1 MLRCG
6 ARTTS
11 AWEAARVRHHRS
23 MRSAP
28 RTGAYASVRI
38 IVRCANAPTPHTSR
52 ILRTYRT
59 THVPAHVHTPCMQH
73 TCPTAAAC
81 ANLGRGDDDKAPQR
95 LHQKAMPSLL
105 ARALSTPD
113 ASLEKGR
120 RPHNGTFLHDGQRCG
135 SSAVHHYKYTPLDSA
150 VKYPALSQRC
160 APLSLQ
166 MQRLRAALCRLAAAV
181 ITLN

>member
-81 ANLGRGDDDKAPQR
+81 ANLGRGDDDRKHHNVCTKKQWSPYFLTCQTPLRFRGRRDGARRPR
-95 LHQKAMPSLL
+95 GDNLEANTIIL
-105 ARALSTPD
+105 ARAT
-113 ASLEKGR
+113 
-120 RPHNGTFLHDGQRCG
+120 
-135 SSAVHHYKYTPLDSA
+135 
-150 VKYPALSQRC
+150 
-160 APLSLQ
+160 
-166 MQRLRAALCRLAAAV
+166 AALVAQPPQAAAASPSQL
-181 ITLN
+181 TKLATK

>member
-95 LHQKAMPSLL
+95 LHQKAMVSLL
-105 ARALSTPD
+105 SNLSNPS
-113 ASLEKGR
+113 AVSRKEGR
-120 RPHNGTFLHDGQRCG
+120 RP
-135 SSAVHHYKYTPLDSA
+135 A
-150 VKYPALSQRC
+150 PARC
-160 APLSLQ
+160 A
-166 MQRLRAALCRLAAAV
+166 AAKRYPPPTTHSHAHTHMHTTPSQHCTRDTGEGHSQGL
-181 ITLN
+181 

>member
-11 AWEAARVRHHRS
+11 AWEAARVRHHRR

-95 LHQKAMPSLL
+95 LHQKQWSPFSLGRQTPLRFRWRQDGDRRPRGDNLEANTIIL
-105 ARALSTPD
+105 ARAT
-113 ASLEKGR
+113 
-120 RPHNGTFLHDGQRCG
+120 
-135 SSAVHHYKYTPLDSA
+135 
-150 VKYPALSQRC
+150 
-160 APLSLQ
+160 
-166 MQRLRAALCRLAAAV
+166 AALVAQPPQAAA
-181 ITLN
+181 TPPSQLTKLATK